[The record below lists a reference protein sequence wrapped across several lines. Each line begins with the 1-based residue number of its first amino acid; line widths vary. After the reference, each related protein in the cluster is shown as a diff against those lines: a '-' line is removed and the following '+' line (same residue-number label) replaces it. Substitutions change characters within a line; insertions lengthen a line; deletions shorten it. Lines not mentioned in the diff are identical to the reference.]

1 MEALP
6 RTVPTAAVRDGRR
19 LRDSRLSEGQ
29 TMTFWAGDA
38 GPAIPKLLY
47 LTFRGGSKDDDG
59 SNDGV
64 VRHCCCGCRRRRRYR
79 DRRRTRAPTTTTV
92 MVYSHRS
99 VQMGARVTIE
109 WYHPK
114 RVISAR
120 LTVANSEKLTRR
132 ENLNRNDRRFI
143 IKHNVENTK
152 WRRLWY
158 WNLHSTHFCV
168 VPLARHAYNLGQSA
182 TRSAGTPGDFGWE
195 FSHRRRPVLLL
206 LLLFL
211 FPDRTVRGS
220 RYAFL
225 SRFILFTTIIDG
237 SCLVPTRRKVG
248 FLCFRQ
254 SDIMRKYRVLM
265 VRARV
270 SSSPPRRP
278 NPNHLAVVFV
288 WNTLSVR
295 RRRCCMVCSACAQT
309 FSNSIKYNVSSD
321 RANGFSVILHARPF
335 VSGSA
340 RIKAAG
346 NCRDASGLCRRVV
359 VGWGRIINAEN
370 GRNKP
375 ENVIV
380 AAENRTR
387 VVETRARS
395 GGRRGVVKM
404 TLTRGRRRRP
414 PLRPHHPLHP
424 PAVHPPWSHRSP
436 SHQA

>member
-6 RTVPTAAVRDGRR
+6 RTVPTAAAACETRG
-19 LRDSRLSEGQ
+19 SRKAKQWRFGPV
-29 TMTFWAGDA
+29 TR
-38 GPAIPKLLY
+38 GPAIPKLSY
-47 LTFRGGSKDDDG
+47 LTFRGGGSEDDDG

-114 RVISAR
+114 RVIGAR

-182 TRSAGTPGDFGWE
+182 TRSAGAPGDFGRE
-195 FSHRRRPVLLL
+195 FSHRRRRRRPVLLLL

-237 SCLVPTRRKVG
+237 RCLPVEKLV
-248 FLCFRQ
+248 FCV
-254 SDIMRKYRVLM
+254 SDVMRKYSLNGPCTRLFL
-265 VRARV
+265 
-270 SSSPPRRP
+270 STPPTP
-278 NPNHLAVVFV
+278 P
-288 WNTLSVR
+288 
-295 RRRCCMVCSACAQT
+295 
-309 FSNSIKYNVSSD
+309 K
-321 RANGFSVILHARPF
+321 PP
-335 VSGSA
+335 
-340 RIKAAG
+340 
-346 NCRDASGLCRRVV
+346 CRRLCL
-359 VGWGRIINAEN
+359 EY
-370 GRNKP
+370 
-375 ENVIV
+375 IV
-380 AAENRTR
+380 
-387 VVETRARS
+387 
-395 GGRRGVVKM
+395 
-404 TLTRGRRRRP
+404 RP
-414 PLRPHHPLHP
+414 P
-424 PAVHPPWSHRSP
+424 
-436 SHQA
+436 